1 MSDTM
6 TTDEYCEDDGDDE
19 SEAAPETPPK
29 PRRGRPRAT
38 PPEFDYFM
46 ARLGDD
52 DKSRRTIVKRFH
64 LSRAA
69 SVLEDEE
76 RFGYIVGSDKPRM
89 DILAELGRIENDE
102 TLMEI
107 ADCICSRKM
116 KTKDAIT
123 AIRWYRLGQ
132 SASGNALMLAGEIIR
147 AIDAYRYRHPDTTA
161 HTVELALGFARN
173 SIPSP
178 DGSDEGST

>member
-6 TTDEYCEDDGDDE
+6 TLDEYCEDDGDDE
-19 SEAAPETPPK
+19 SESAPETPPK

-69 SVLEDEE
+69 RVLEDEE
-76 RFGYIVGSDKPRM
+76 RFAYIVGSGKPRM
-89 DILAELGRIENDE
+89 DILAELGRIENDA

-107 ADCICSRKM
+107 ADYICRHKM

-123 AIRWYRLGQ
+123 AIRRYRLGQ
-132 SASGNALMLAGEIIR
+132 SAPGNGLTLADEIIR
-147 AIDAYRYRHPDTTA
+147 TINSYRHRHPNTPADVVDWA
-161 HTVELALGFARN
+161 LRLAGDSMSR
-173 SIPSP
+173 P
-178 DGSDEGST
+178 DGSDDGST